1 MCTLKIEKDASV
13 GVNAKL
19 NNGTNNV
26 PYAPKLYTVR
36 GIALGIIASQHLNAV
51 HEVCC
56 QIWKPGENQYVSPG
70 TTTALKMETCCQ
82 INLVKATY
90 ESKNRTRLQRRL
102 PTK

>member
-19 NNGTNNV
+19 GNGTNDV

-36 GIALGIIASQHLNAV
+36 GIALGMIESHHLNAV

-56 QIWKPGENQYVSPG
+56 QIWEPGENQYVSPDLEI
-70 TTTALKMETCCQ
+70 AMVLKMEISCQ
-82 INLVKATY
+82 INLVKAT
-90 ESKNRTRLQRRL
+90 
-102 PTK
+102 